1 MEARREDEE
10 TSLGVC
16 PMPRLMLVTD
26 AASAGDATSA
36 QRIEAAVTGG
46 VGIVQLRDRSALAAE
61 LFARAQILRKLLPKP
76 LLVVNDRVDVA
87 LAVEAAGVQLG
98 TGALPVAEVRR
109 LLGRRALIGRSVHS
123 AAEAV
128 SAEVEGADYLVV
140 GTIYPTDTHS
150 SKAPEGPELLEAVAR
165 AVRLPFYAI
174 GGITA
179 GTAGECV
186 RRGAHGVAVIR
197 AITEAADSEQAAH
210 ELLAAMYRTLG

>member
-1 MEARREDEE
+1 
-10 TSLGVC
+10 
-16 PMPRLMLVTD
+16 MLVTD
-26 AASAGDATSA
+26 AASVGDAASA

-46 VGIVQLRDRSALAAE
+46 VGILQLRDRSVLAAE
-61 LFARAQILRKLLPKP
+61 LFARAQILRKLLPKT

-150 SKAPEGPELLEAVAR
+150 GKAPEGPELLKAVAR

-179 GTAGECV
+179 ETAGECL

-210 ELLAAMYRTLG
+210 ELLAAMYHTLG